1 LRPQVY
7 SLVIFSL
14 PRKVTTRKTVCVRTA
29 ITSLLYD
36 GRTHWRRLNGIYD
49 MRVTIACPDYKAMF
63 DRWTGVRLY
72 AVPTTKRP
80 H

>member
-1 LRPQVY
+1 
-7 SLVIFSL
+7 
-14 PRKVTTRKTVCVRTA
+14 
-29 ITSLLYD
+29 LYD